1 MGYLANF
8 MVYTLAMIGVIAI
21 ALLVF
26 KNSCSFGSACK
37 SKNLKILD
45 SLTIAPRKTL
55 YVISTGREKFLIA
68 GDVSKTTLISKLETP
83 ETELRTPQVES
94 SRIEDF
100 ESMETAPH
108 KSFQDTMA
116 SLPKSKYMDRSNI
129 GINSSI
135 LTNRSDTPYTSVIR
149 SLASKMR

>member
-8 MVYTLAMIGVIAI
+8 MVYTLAMIGVISI

-26 KNSCSFGSACK
+26 KNSSSFGGGSK
-37 SKNLKILD
+37 SKNLKVLD

-68 GDVSKTTLISKLETP
+68 GDISKTTLISKLENS
-83 ETELRTPQVES
+83 ETELRMPTIES
-94 SRIEDF
+94 SYIEDV
-100 ESMETAPH
+100 EAPETMSH
-108 KSFQDTMA
+108 KSFKETMA
-116 SLPKSKYMDRSNI
+116 SLPKSKYMDSSNI